1 MTVDRITRL
10 NELIKQE
17 VGEALYRYVT
27 EENFDISAITIT
39 RVIVSRSLQH
49 ARVLVS
55 IRGHEQE
62 RAAMLRIL
70 ARHRQEMQEKIN
82 DDLHLKYTPKL
93 AFRLDPSLEKG
104 DHILAVLADL
114 EREHPEKD
122 AMGDGQESPDHKEP
136 EDEAVPPDPG

>member
-17 VGEALYRYVT
+17 IGEALYRYVT
-27 EENFDISAITIT
+27 EDNFDISAVTIT

-62 RAAMLRIL
+62 RAAMLRVL

-114 EREHPEKD
+114 EREHPEEE
-122 AMGDGQESPDHKEP
+122 ANNAGQESPEDKEP